1 MSKETLIAQMQPIYD
16 FFKDIAAIPHGSGN
30 EAGLCN
36 YIEEFAK
43 KRSLEYHR
51 DNADNIIVW
60 KNATNGSSEY
70 LGFQAHI
77 DMVCEKNSGTD
88 HDFEKDALS
97 LIITDD
103 GKLTADG
110 TTLGADDGI
119 GVATMLALLDG
130 NISHPPIE
138 CLFTTGEEIGF
149 LGADAL
155 DPSLLRAKRI
165 INLDS
170 EDWGKAT
177 VGCCGGIT
185 VESVIPAEY
194 EAINGELL
202 KITIS
207 GLAGGHSG
215 IDIDKHRCNAVKA
228 MGAILGAVGETSDFR
243 IAEIY
248 GGNKDNA
255 IPRECT
261 VVIAVD
267 SENISAVN
275 GTVAEASKAVAA
287 QLSDDDQG
295 FCVDFSADASAERVF
310 TKEYGNNILTFI
322 NSCPNGVISR
332 NDETGFIMSSANLA
346 SVKPTDNGIRLVCSI
361 RSIREDDKH
370 EIAQIVKD
378 VADKSGGSYTVNG
391 DYCGWDYNPD
401 STLKA
406 QLGDAYKKLFGGEI
420 IFETIHAGLE
430 CGLFTSRIEGLDIIS
445 VGPTVV
451 NCHTPD
457 EYLEIETCEKLW
469 QLMLELCKTI

>member
-1 MSKETLIAQMQPIYD
+1 MQPIYD

-30 EAGLCN
+30 EAELCS
-36 YIEEFAK
+36 YIESFAK
-43 KRSLEYHR
+43 KRGLEYYR
-51 DNADNIIVW
+51 DSADNIIVW
-60 KNATNGSSEY
+60 KNATNNSSEY

-77 DMVCEKNSGTD
+77 DMVCEQNSGTD
-88 HDFEKDALS
+88 HDFEKDGLS
-97 LIITDD
+97 LVITDD

-119 GVATMLALLDG
+119 GVAAMLALLDS
-130 NISHPPIE
+130 NVPHPPLE

-155 DPSLLRAKRI
+155 DLSQLRAKRI

-185 VESVIPAEY
+185 VETNIPAEY
-194 EAINGELL
+194 EDINGELL

-228 MGAILGAVGETSDFR
+228 MGAILGAVGEASDFR

-261 VVIAVD
+261 AVIAVD
-267 SENISAVN
+267 SENLSTVS
-275 GTVAEASKAVAA
+275 GTVAEASKAIAA

-295 FCVDFSADASAERVF
+295 FCVDFSADITADRVF
-310 TKEYGNNILTFI
+310 TKECVNKILTFI
-322 NSCPNGVISR
+322 NVCPNGVISR
-332 NDETGFIMSSANLA
+332 NEETGFIMSSANLA
-346 SVKPTDNGIRLVCSI
+346 SVKLSGDNARLICSI
-361 RSIREDDKH
+361 RSVREDDKA
-370 EIAQIVKD
+370 EIAQIVKTVTD
-378 VADKSGGSYTVNG
+378 DNDGSYAVNG
-391 DYCGWDYNPD
+391 NYCGWDYNPD
-401 STLKA
+401 SALKT
-406 QLGDAYKKLFGGEI
+406 QLGEAYKKLFGGEV

-445 VGPTVV
+445 
-451 NCHTPD
+451 
-457 EYLEIETCEKLW
+457 I
-469 QLMLELCKTI
+469 